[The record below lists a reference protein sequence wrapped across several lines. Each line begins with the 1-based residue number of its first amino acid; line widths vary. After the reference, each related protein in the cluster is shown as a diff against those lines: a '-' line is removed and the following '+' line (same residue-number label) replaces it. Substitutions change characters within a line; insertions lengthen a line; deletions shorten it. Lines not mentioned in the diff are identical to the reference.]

1 MCVVCPRAV
10 PSPRCATR
18 SDVWPSR
25 RPEYGCDT
33 SDPQRSSRDA
43 AGPRARRGDACAMR
57 ASEAPPARLER
68 AHDGATQA
76 RDCRRGAYGTST
88 SEGMAVVR
96 PRPSPLLSACAR
108 PRLQY
113 GVPLSQGSATLWHG
127 VIGLPTSLP
136 VRGYGRTD
144 AVRRAA
150 SAAWSR
156 ATFFVLAFQ
165 ATSKRSPTTGSAPT
179 TVSMPMLAAIRRSTR
194 RGAPRRMAS

>member
-1 MCVVCPRAV
+1 VADSRCMVVILLIRKDRHETRQV
-10 PSPRCATR
+10 LGRDVETRVRCERLRLPLRVWNAHMMEQTR
-18 SDVWPSR
+18 
-25 RPEYGCDT
+25 EK
-33 SDPQRSSRDA
+33 
-43 AGPRARRGDACAMR
+43 
-57 ASEAPPARLER
+57 
-68 AHDGATQA
+68 
-76 RDCRRGAYGTST
+76 DCRRGAYGTST

-113 GVPLSQGSATLWHG
+113 GAPLSQGSATLWHG
-127 VIGLPTSLP
+127 AISLPTSLP

-156 ATFFVLAFQ
+156 ATFFVLACQ

-179 TVSMPMLAAIRRSTR
+179 TDSRAMLAAIRRSTR